1 MLWQAHH
8 AGGGGFMLT
17 VQFECVLMYFK
28 EQTYTHTLS
37 KVKMLVFSKVTNE
50 LSVLVTVVVC
60 ACGTT

>member
-1 MLWQAHH
+1 MQGVVASYSL
-8 AGGGGFMLT
+8 FN
-17 VQFECVLMYFK
+17 FECVLMYFK